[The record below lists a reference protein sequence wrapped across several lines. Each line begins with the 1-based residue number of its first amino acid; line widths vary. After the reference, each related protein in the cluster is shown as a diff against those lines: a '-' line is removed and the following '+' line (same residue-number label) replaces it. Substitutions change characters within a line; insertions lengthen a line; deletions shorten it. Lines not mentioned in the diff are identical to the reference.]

1 MIGGLNFD
9 GCCHVSELQDLCFSV
24 HVVLS
29 ILKFAFRGF
38 MCVKS
43 GCFFCIL
50 EIRAVVYLAEV
61 GDSCWFGLIHPW
73 QVRGERATVV
83 DSQIKRAR
91 KF

>member
-1 MIGGLNFD
+1 MRKL
-9 GCCHVSELQDLCFSV
+9 
-24 HVVLS
+24 
-29 ILKFAFRGF
+29 
-38 MCVKS
+38 
-43 GCFFCIL
+43 GCFFCIP
-50 EIRAVVYLAEV
+50 EIRAVVDLAEV